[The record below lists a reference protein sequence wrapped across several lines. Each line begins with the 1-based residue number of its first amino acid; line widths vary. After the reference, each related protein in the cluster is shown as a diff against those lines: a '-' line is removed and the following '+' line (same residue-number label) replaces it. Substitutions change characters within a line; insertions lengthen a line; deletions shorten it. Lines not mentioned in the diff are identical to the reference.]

1 MQRKK
6 QVAGLK
12 NKIQKFSKG
21 DFHNAHPD
29 VIFQETN
36 LVLIIGEGEVYRG
49 SFSLKSQTEGN
60 IRGLIY
66 PSSFRVH
73 FKDQG
78 FEGNPARVEFT
89 YDGRGL
95 RPGHV
100 EEGKFTVVCNG
111 GEYELSFTAIIEKP
125 YVMTSYGKVQSTDD
139 FRKLAIKDYS
149 EAGRL
154 FRSREFYEI
163 LKYENERIFYLY
175 DNMRKWSLGEQAM
188 EEFLVGIKQKECI
201 FLTLPGEGMLFE
213 DIDESTKGT
222 LTLQKNTWGF
232 MPIKVESEG
241 RFIKVLRPELSTD
254 DFVGNTYEVEYLVR
268 PEHLHG
274 GRNFGALKFITPY
287 ETLIYEIEVLQNQDY
302 DEDHHMK
309 ELLEAQ
315 ILKGYVGYMAGRI
328 ELNSWV
334 DSAVEKMSVLRRLE
348 PQNETLQLLQ
358 AHIYAA
364 GNKMEEAKWILENYN
379 YNRFAIGKD
388 PVTNCYYLYLTAL
401 IRGKGSHVERV
412 LDEIGKTYLRHQD
425 SWPLLNMLLN
435 LDPRYQNPY
444 KRIEVLEQQFDFDTH
459 EVLFYLAAY
468 MCYQE
473 KPTLLKKLG
482 RFEIQVLNFASK
494 YRLMTK
500 ELALY
505 VANFASQQ
513 KNYSDALFR
522 ILERIYKM
530 YQETMILNTICTLLI
545 KGNKTQQRY
554 FEWYQRAVEEELK
567 IAQLYEYYMVTIE
580 EDRVRG
586 PLPKSIFLY
595 FMHGNTLS
603 YKKAAFLYANLVT
616 YEEEGSELY
625 LSYREQMVSFTWEQL
640 EKRHITESLRILY
653 KRFLRE
659 DEMNSER
666 MEALHDI
673 CFAYEITTKVHG
685 MNCVLVI
692 EKDGSVKQRI
702 PYDEEEGAVIFL
714 YDKESRVVW
723 ESLEGRHYTDSISY
737 ETKRLFYEPRFLD
750 MYKKYAA
757 HAGIWKH
764 VEKKQEATFE
774 NIRQMGM
781 EAFDE
786 KDIFRLCS
794 KRIREENY
802 VEDEFL
808 SYLCFE
814 LFKKDQ
820 YDKVTLTYLATYYCG
835 ATSDMKKLWKVLK
848 DYGVPAHKVGER
860 IITQMVFSESMFGEE
875 SIFEDYYMSDSVYF
889 RLKQAYLAYVSREFV
904 LSGRETGRIVFQI
917 IINECEKKEELPDI
931 CKIALLKYYSGQD
944 YAADEEHVLHEVFRE
959 MCEKQLIFPC
969 YLNYNETWLREN
981 QLYDKAMI
989 EYRAEPG
996 SRVELNYR
1004 IKQGRKEGLGFSREV
1019 MTPVYENIYVKQFI
1033 LYTDETVTYYFKETA
1048 DKKSTTTE
1056 KQTLMNERGV
1066 GENGKYGRLNAMSAM
1081 SPAKKK
1087 RAMLQYKEE
1096 ELMAEEIYKIY

>member
-36 LVLIIGEGEVYRG
+36 LVMIIGEGEVYRG
-49 SFSLKSQTEGN
+49 SFSVKSQTEGN

-213 DIDESTKGT
+213 DIEESTKGT
-222 LTLQKNTWGF
+222 LTLMKNTWGF
-232 MPIKVESEG
+232 MPIKVEAEG
-241 RFIKVLRPELSTD
+241 RFIKVLRPELSTE

-268 PEHLHG
+268 PEELHG

-302 DEDHHMK
+302 DEDHRMK

-315 ILKGYVGYMAGRI
+315 ILKGYVGYVAGRV
-328 ELNSWV
+328 ELNNWV
-334 DSAVEKMSVLRRLE
+334 ESAIEKMAALRKMD
-348 PQNETLQLLQ
+348 PQSETLQLLQ
-358 AHIYAA
+358 AHIYVA
-364 GNKMEEAKWILENYN
+364 GNKIEEAKWILENYN

-401 IRGKGSHVERV
+401 IRGKGSHIDRV
-412 LDEIGKTYLRHQD
+412 LDEIGKTYMRHQD
-425 SWPLLNMLLN
+425 SWPLLSMIIN
-435 LDPRYQNPY
+435 LDPRYRNPY
-444 KRIEVLEQQFDFDTH
+444 KKIEVLEQQFSFEIH

-468 MCYQE
+468 ECYQE

-482 RFEIQVLNFASK
+482 KFEIQVLNFASK

-513 KNYSDALFR
+513 KNYSDAMFR

-530 YQETMILNTICTLLI
+530 YSETMILNTICTLLI

-554 FEWYQRAVEEELK
+554 FEWYKRAVDAELK

-580 EDRVRG
+580 EERVRG

-595 FMHGNTLS
+595 FMHGNTLD
-603 YKKAAFLYANLVT
+603 YKKAAFLYANLIT
-616 YEEEGSELY
+616 YEEEGSDLY
-625 LSYREQMVSFTWEQL
+625 LSYREQMVAFTWEQL
-640 EKRHITESLRILY
+640 EKRHITESLKILY

-659 DEMNSER
+659 DEMTSER

-673 CFAYEITTKVHG
+673 CFAYEITTRVRN

-692 EKDGSVKQRI
+692 EKDGNVRQRI
-702 PYDEEEGAVIFL
+702 PYDEEDGAVIFL

-723 ESLEGRHYTDSISY
+723 ESLEGRHYTDSIAY

-764 VEKKQEATFE
+764 EEQKREATFDS
-774 NIRQMGM
+774 IRELGTD
-781 EAFDE
+781 AFDE

-794 KRIREENY
+794 KRIREDNY
-802 VEDEFL
+802 EEDEFL
-808 SYLCFE
+808 SFLCFE
-814 LFKKDQ
+814 LFKKEQ
-820 YDKVTLTYLATYYCG
+820 YDKVTLTYLANYYCG
-835 ATSDMKKLWKVLK
+835 ATSDMKRLWKVLRE
-848 DYGVPAHKVGER
+848 YGIASNKVGER
-860 IITQMVFSESMFGEE
+860 IITQMVFSEDMFMEE
-875 SIFEDYYMSDSVYF
+875 DIFEDYYLSDSVYF

-904 LSGRETGRIVFQI
+904 LKGRETGRIVFDI
-917 IINECEKKEELPDI
+917 IIHECEKKEELPDI
-931 CKIALLKYYSGQD
+931 CKIALLKYFSARD
-944 YAADEEHVLHEVFRE
+944 YTVDEEPVLHEVLRE
-959 MCEKQLIFPC
+959 MCEKQLVFPC
-969 YLNYNETWLREN
+969 YLNFKEAWLREN

-989 EYRAEPG
+989 EYHAKPG
-996 SRVELNYR
+996 SRVELHYKL
-1004 IKQGRKEGLGFSREV
+1004 KQGRKEELGYHMEV
-1019 MTPVYENIYVKQFI
+1019 MTPAYENIYVKQFI
-1033 LYTDETVTYYFKETA
+1033 LYADESISYYFKETA
-1048 DKKSTTTE
+1048 DKERITTE
-1056 KQTLMNERGV
+1056 KKTLSNERKTAGT
-1066 GENGKYGRLNAMSAM
+1066 GKFGRLNEMSAM
-1081 SPAKKK
+1081 SPASRKK
-1087 RAMLQYKEE
+1087 AMLLYREE
-1096 ELMAEEIYKIY
+1096 EIMAEEIYKLY